1 MASLVFELE
10 KYSACSCPACWDPA
24 LGIEILNPASECE
37 AWQHA
42 AVEWLWASS
51 IGDVCPGTPLRP
63 RPRMVWCPPTA
74 PRMYQPVNMLSEEI
88 WLMIFFYTSEDFPL
102 LSFSALLELSAV
114 SRMPAKAL
122 SAVRAEYLRLLTV
135 SLEVEKQIEME
146 IDEDI
151 RFREDADAFYET
163 WSIDSDGNWHDREA
177 RRIDEGHHRPFVE
190 IPIYDNSELQLRRLR
205 LALPSSPMFSRP
217 VFPASR
223 PVARSPTEAENT
235 DILMNRSPATA
246 VRFPVSPQER
256 DVSPMSVASTIP
268 ADFDP
273 LLPASLPF
281 PCYPRSGQLLEDYG
295 LP

>member
-135 SLEVEKQIEME
+135 NLEVEKQIEME

-151 RFREDADAFYET
+151 RFVKMRML
-163 WSIDSDGNWHDREA
+163 SM
-177 RRIDEGHHRPFVE
+177 
-190 IPIYDNSELQLRRLR
+190 RLGR
-205 LALPSSPMFSRP
+205 STPMAIGTTAKLAVLMRVIIAPSWRSRFTITVNFNFAVCALPCLRHRCLAGPS
-217 VFPASR
+217 
-223 PVARSPTEAENT
+223 
-235 DILMNRSPATA
+235 
-246 VRFPVSPQER
+246 
-256 DVSPMSVASTIP
+256 
-268 ADFDP
+268 
-273 LLPASLPF
+273 SLPHDLSHGHQRK
-281 PCYPRSGQLLEDYG
+281 PRILTY
-295 LP
+295 